1 MKVNMT
7 QNNLSLRRLII
18 YTNNGTIAYDEKFH
32 EGINIICGDNSSG
45 KSTITHF
52 IFFVLGGDFNDFVPQ
67 ARECDVV
74 YAELKINDTVFTI
87 KRYIQISEQTK
98 KINSKIG
105 IHFYW
110 GNYEESKNPPP
121 NKHWVKYQ
129 YNTTD
134 KKKSFSNVFFE
145 LLNLPE
151 VKEENNITMHQIL
164 RLLYI
169 DQESPTSSLFY
180 YDDFDKQNKRE
191 AVADLLLGIY
201 SQELYDFKLELYNK
215 KKELEEVKN
224 EINVTKKFFPDKFLL
239 NNEHINSLIRDKEE
253 EIKSIGEEIIKLRN
267 SVGKTEFN
275 KKTKFQYQELQEKII
290 NKRNDVIDLKNS
302 YVLLENEIID
312 SEYFIETLEDKFNS
326 IEKSIKTRQF
336 LGSIPIEYCPSCLS
350 KLVDTDEESSCKL
363 CKQKTED
370 KFGITQANRMKLEIK
385 FQIDESSKL
394 LSLKNKRFKKLEIKL
409 QLKEKELRSLQG
421 NLNESIKDV
430 KPFEL
435 EKIDSLN
442 FKKGLAEGE
451 IMQFRTLLEQAEKY
465 QELIDSRES
474 LRKRIAVLDGFIS
487 TIKRKQLKTKKAVIG
502 RIQKEGVFLLN
513 NDLER
518 QREFSVAKSK
528 DFIVDFSNNLVYL
541 KSKDIETFKSYQKF
555 SASSNFYLKISAR
568 FAIFLASLK
577 ENQMRFPR
585 FIFADN
591 MEDKGIEERRAQN
604 LQEILIS
611 RFEEKENSNSQLIYT
626 TSYLSKKLRKSKYIV
641 GQYHTKENPS
651 LKF

>member
-1 MKVNMT
+1 MT